1 MGVKLHEGSELVL
14 FKDMVK
20 GDIGVIERSR
30 FSSNIG
36 SIVFRPCASE
46 DRIVSLSG
54 DSAWDAVGSMTEK
67 VRLLPKG
74 TLLEVT

>member
-14 FKDMVK
+14 FKDMGK
-20 GDIGVIERSR
+20 GDVGVIERSTEYPDY
-30 FSSNIG
+30 SGLLVISLG
-36 SIVFRPCASE
+36 VTE
-46 DRIVSLSG
+46 DKVVSFTGDTWTGLSK
-54 DSAWDAVGSMTEK
+54 STEK